1 MKFIEKYIELRSIV
15 KKWGLKKIKTKNI
28 LADWGKLNCQ
38 EKVLRNFSGLTM
50 KSSCYWK
57 PLKTWKLK
65 KITRRLQDFMPN
77 QLKVTFWCF
86 YIQLFHFIKVFQT
99 LLNLH
104 WKNILSIIVSFLFSF
119 KLKII
124 PNYRSRCVS
133 IRFLGRID
141 SYPIRPVSLSESER
155 SDPSPLHKSGRKK
168 YVLMETDG
176 LSDMKSGTEP

>member
-1 MKFIEKYIELRSIV
+1 
-15 KKWGLKKIKTKNI
+15 
-28 LADWGKLNCQ
+28 
-38 EKVLRNFSGLTM
+38 M
-50 KSSCYWK
+50 KSSYYWK

-124 PNYRSRCVS
+124 PSYRSRCVS
-133 IRFLGRID
+133 IRFLERLD
-141 SYPIRPVSLSESER
+141 SYPIRLVSFSELER
-155 SDPSPLHKSGRKK
+155 SNPSPLRKSCLKN
-168 YVLMETDG
+168 YVPMETEG
-176 LSDMKSGTEP
+176 LSDMKIGTEL